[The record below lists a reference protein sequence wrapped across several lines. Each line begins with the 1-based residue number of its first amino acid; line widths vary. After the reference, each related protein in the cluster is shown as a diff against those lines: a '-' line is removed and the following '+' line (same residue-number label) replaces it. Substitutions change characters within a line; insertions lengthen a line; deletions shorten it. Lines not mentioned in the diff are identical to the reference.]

1 MSPLKIF
8 LLGKFEVL
16 QNDLD
21 MSHKLWQSRQLR
33 GILKILVAARGRPV
47 SSSQII
53 EILWPDEDPKSA
65 QQHLYVRISQLRKLL
80 QTEQNDELLQKVEGG
95 YLFGNHK
102 HPKSSNNN
110 NRYWVDVDQFELY
123 ADQGRSF
130 LEEKQ
135 LRSAI

>member
-16 QNDLD
+16 QNDLE

-102 HPKSSNNN
+102 YPKPSNNN
-110 NRYWVDVDQFELY
+110 NRYWVDVDQFELL
-123 ADQGRSF
+123 ADQGSSF

-135 LRSAI
+135 FRSAI